1 MKKAYEAPSINV
13 LGTLSELTLL
23 RKKFGGPSDGIYL
36 VVGEEEKGLTNNS

>member
-1 MKKAYEAPSINV
+1 MDKMYESPSINV

-36 VVGEEEKGLTNNS
+36 VIGSEEKELTNNS